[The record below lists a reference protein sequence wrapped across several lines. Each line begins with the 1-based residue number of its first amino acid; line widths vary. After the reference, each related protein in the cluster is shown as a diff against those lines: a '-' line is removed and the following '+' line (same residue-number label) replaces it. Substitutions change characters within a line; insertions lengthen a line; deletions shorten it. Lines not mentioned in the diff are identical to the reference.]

1 MRAGVG
7 RAVITPQIG
16 IEHAGWGAQVHH
28 RAEGVHLD
36 LWVTVLVVEGE
47 TETFAILD
55 YDLMV
60 VTVEDS
66 DRIREDVAGVLGID
80 PQNVRVSFTHTHA
93 GPVWSDLASSRSG
106 REGQELVPG
115 YRETIWSQ
123 TLGATHQAKGALRP
137 ARLAAGWG
145 ESNIAVNR
153 RLRAPTGELVV
164 GQNFEGFA
172 DHRVLVVRF
181 DDLDENPLAAL
192 VCYAAHPIILAYQN
206 RLLSPDFPGVAKRVV
221 EDLTGAACLY
231 LQGCAGNIMTIEAL
245 TGDLGAA
252 ERMGTMLGA
261 EAAKVFTG
269 IRTRPTRR
277 RFAGIVESG
286 APLGIWVDEPLPDRK
301 PQIRVNAGHLGPGDA
316 DPSRIG
322 HPLECERR
330 RHPGRGGRIRIFPI
344 SPFDDLAQVHNRH
357 SFAHMPDHRQIMG
370 NEQIGQPQIIF
381 QLDQQVDD
389 LGLNRDIQRRDRFVQ
404 HQQLGAERQ
413 GPGDADP
420 LPLST
425 GELVGVFL
433 GVTGME
439 THQFQEFL
447 YLVGIGAAAFVD
459 DQGLGDDVPR
469 FHAGIERSERVLEDD
484 LHISANGTHLPS
496 PQFGD
501 IPSHKDHP
509 SAGGSQQSH
518 HQLGERGL
526 PAPRFPDQPQG
537 LALGDRKADPIH
549 CSKVSAT
556 THHPFHPDGVVHD
569 DILHLHQSLGN
580 AIRHPF

>member
-7 RAVITPQIG
+7 RGVITPPIG

-66 DRIREDVAGVLGID
+66 DHIREDVAGVLGID

-115 YRETIWSQ
+115 YRETVWSQ
-123 TLGATHQAKGALRP
+123 TLGATHQAKAALRP
-137 ARLAAGWG
+137 ARMTAGWG
-145 ESNIAVNR
+145 ESSIAVNR
-153 RLRAPTGELVV
+153 RLRAPTGEIVV
-164 GQNFEGFA
+164 GQNPEGFA

-206 RLLSPDFPGVAKRVV
+206 RLISPDFPGVAKRVV
-221 EDLTGAACLY
+221 EELTGAACLY

-301 PQIRVNAGHLGPGDA
+301 PQIRVIERNIQMPLRPTDDPNQAEAHAERLSSFYLKLEKEGAPEEQVLDARYRARRALISAAWAKLGQGRTHLPTTLHG
-316 DPSRIG
+316 
-322 HPLECERR
+322 
-330 RHPGRGGRIRIFPI
+330 IRIDSVALVGFPGEPFAETGVRVRET
-344 SPFDDLAQVHNRH
+344 SPFE
-357 SFAHMPDHRQIMG
+357 FTHMAG
-370 NEQIGQPQIIF
+370 YSN
-381 QLDQQVDD
+381 
-389 LGLNRDIQRRDRFVQ
+389 
-404 HQQLGAERQ
+404 
-413 GPGDADP
+413 
-420 LPLST
+420 
-425 GELVGVFL
+425 
-433 GVTGME
+433 GVTGYVPTAE
-439 THQFQEFL
+439 EF
-447 YLVGIGAAAFVD
+447 
-459 DQGLGDDVPR
+459 
-469 FHAGIERSERVLEDD
+469 
-484 LHISANGTHLPS
+484 
-496 PQFGD
+496 
-501 IPSHKDHP
+501 
-509 SAGGSQQSH
+509 
-518 HQLGERGL
+518 ERGGYEPNWATAYTSEAASIL
-526 PAPRFPDQPQG
+526 EREAAML
-537 LALGDRKADPIH
+537 LADLAD
-549 CSKVSAT
+549 S
-556 THHPFHPDGVVHD
+556 G
-569 DILHLHQSLGN
+569 G
-580 AIRHPF
+580 RE

>member
-7 RAVITPQIG
+7 RAVITPPIG
-16 IEHAGWGAQVHH
+16 IEHAGWGAQIHH

-55 YDLMV
+55 YDLMI

-66 DRIREDVAGVLGID
+66 DRIRRDVAGVLGID
-80 PQNVRVSFTHTHA
+80 PRNVRVSFTHTHA
-93 GPVWSDLASSRSG
+93 GPVWSDFLGSRSG

-123 TLGATHQAKGALRP
+123 TLGATHEAKAALRP

-164 GQNFEGFA
+164 GQNFEGFT

-221 EDLTGAACLY
+221 EELTGAACLY

-269 IRTRPTRR
+269 IRTRPTQR

-286 APLGIWVDEPLPDRK
+286 APLGIWVDEPLPDREPFIK
-301 PQIRVNAGHLGPGDA
+301 VIERDIEMPLRPTQDPDQAAAHAESLSHHFLELERSGAPEDQVLDA
-316 DPSRIG
+316 RYRA
-322 HPLECERR
+322 RR
-330 RHPGRGGRIRIFPI
+330 ALISAVWARLGRGR
-344 SPFDDLAQVHNRH
+344 
-357 SFAHMPDHRQIMG
+357 
-370 NEQIGQPQIIF
+370 
-381 QLDQQVDD
+381 
-389 LGLNRDIQRRDRFVQ
+389 
-404 HQQLGAERQ
+404 
-413 GPGDADP
+413 
-420 LPLST
+420 
-425 GELVGVFL
+425 
-433 GVTGME
+433 
-439 THQFQEFL
+439 
-447 YLVGIGAAAFVD
+447 
-459 DQGLGDDVPR
+459 
-469 FHAGIERSERVLEDD
+469 
-484 LHISANGTHLPS
+484 THLPTTLHGIRVDSVALVGFPGEPFAETGVRVRDAS
-496 PQFGD
+496 PLQYT
-501 IPSHKDHP
+501 HM
-509 SAGGSQQSH
+509 AGYSNG
-518 HQLGERGL
+518 LTGYVPTAEEFERGGYE
-526 PAPRFPDQPQG
+526 PQWATAYTSEAASILERETVLL
-537 LALGDRKADPIH
+537 LADLA
-549 CSKVSAT
+549 AN
-556 THHPFHPDGVVHD
+556 
-569 DILHLHQSLGN
+569 GN
-580 AIRHPF
+580 QER

>member
-7 RAVITPQIG
+7 RAIITPPIG

-55 YDLMV
+55 YDLML

-66 DRIREDVAGVLGID
+66 NRIRNDVAGVLGI
-80 PQNVRVSFTHTHA
+80 PPKNVRVSFTHTHA
-93 GPVWSDLASSRSG
+93 GPVWSDFLGSRAG

-123 TLGATHQAKGALRP
+123 TLGATHQAKAALRP

-145 ESNIAVNR
+145 ESTIAVNR
-153 RLRAPTGELVV
+153 RLRAPTGDLVV

-181 DDLDENPLAAL
+181 DDLNENPLAAL

-206 RLLSPDFPGVAKRVV
+206 RLLSPDFPGVTKRVV
-221 EDLTGAACLY
+221 EELTGAACLY

-286 APLGIWVDEPLPDRK
+286 APLGIWVDEAIPDRE
-301 PQIRVNAGHLGPGDA
+301 
-316 DPSRIG
+316 
-322 HPLECERR
+322 PL
-330 RHPGRGGRIRIFPI
+330 IRIVERNIEMPVRPTEDPGKAEAHAEGLSQQFLQLERSGAPEKEVLEARYRARRALISTAWAKMCHGRTHLPTSLQGIRMGSVALVGFPGEPFAETGVNVRES
-344 SPFDDLAQVHNRH
+344 SPFE
-357 SFAHMPDHRQIMG
+357 FTHMAG
-370 NEQIGQPQIIF
+370 YSN
-381 QLDQQVDD
+381 
-389 LGLNRDIQRRDRFVQ
+389 
-404 HQQLGAERQ
+404 
-413 GPGDADP
+413 
-420 LPLST
+420 
-425 GELVGVFL
+425 
-433 GVTGME
+433 GVTGYVPTAE
-439 THQFQEFL
+439 EYRRGGYEPKWATA
-447 YLVGIGAAAFVD
+447 YTSDAAA
-459 DQGLGDDVPR
+459 
-469 FHAGIERSERVLEDD
+469 VLERQAVAL
-484 LHISANGTHLPS
+484 LHALA
-496 PQFGD
+496 
-501 IPSHKDHP
+501 
-509 SAGGSQQSH
+509 AGEQ
-518 HQLGERGL
+518 
-526 PAPRFPDQPQG
+526 DQ
-537 LALGDRKADPIH
+537 
-549 CSKVSAT
+549 
-556 THHPFHPDGVVHD
+556 
-569 DILHLHQSLGN
+569 
-580 AIRHPF
+580 